1 MNIAKRALTIA
12 LRHPIYLVIYIGF
25 LSVMGVVLMGEVDGG
40 VQASETAG
48 TEGARARIAWIDR
61 DDSAV
66 SRGVEEALAQTDE
79 LVLCEDEKAALQDA
93 LACDRV
99 DAVFIAPTG
108 FGDDLIDSA
117 RSGRELPALEVA
129 AGSNMQA
136 TALASQRA
144 SRMASLVASQAA
156 IEPQMNISQIVA
168 NVQNLAGI
176 RANVESIE
184 ATQGSSAA
192 SRLAF
197 YLTFSS
203 YTVTS
208 SVVVIAGVVLAAM
221 SEPEVRRRQLASAVS
236 SWRSGIES
244 IAGCAALTLGVC
256 AWVAAVGIATSG
268 AAASFAQLA
277 PQICLALISFL
288 AFSLVP
294 LSLAYALT
302 QCGLRE
308 EALNAIANLGGMVMS
323 FLGGAWVPLSLME
336 PGVQAAARL
345 SPTFWMYDAVTRS
358 LEAPSMTPQLIGAV
372 GIDLGIIALFAAA
385 ITSAGLVASRLRVRE
400 A

>member
-1 MNIAKRALTIA
+1 MQ
-12 LRHPIYLVIYIGF
+12 
-25 LSVMGVVLMGEVDGG
+25 D
-40 VQASETAG
+40 
-48 TEGARARIAWIDR
+48 
-61 DDSAV
+61 
-66 SRGVEEALAQTDE
+66 ALAQTDE
-79 LVLCEDEKAALQDA
+79 LVPCKDESIALQAALA
-93 LACDRV
+93 SGRV
-99 DAVFIAPTG
+99 DAVLIAPAE

-136 TALASQRA
+136 AALASRRA
-144 SRMASLVASQAA
+144 SRMASLIASQTA
-156 IEPQMNISQIVA
+156 IDPQMNISQVVA

-184 ATQGSSAA
+184 ATQEGSAA

-236 SWRSGIES
+236 SWRSGLES
-244 IAGCAALTLGVC
+244 IAGCAALTLSVC
-256 AWVAAVGIATSG
+256 AWVAVVGIATSG

-288 AFSLVP
+288 AFSMVP
-294 LSLAYALT
+294 LSLAYTLT

-323 FLGGAWVPLSLME
+323 FLGGAWVPLSLMG
-336 PGVQAAARL
+336 PVVQTAARL

-372 GIDLGIIALFAAA
+372 GIDLGIIVLFAAA
-385 ITSAGLVASRLRVRE
+385 ITSAGLVAARLRVSER
-400 A
+400 

>member
-25 LSVMGVVLMGEVDGG
+25 LSVMGVALMGEVDGG
-40 VQASETAG
+40 VQASE

-66 SRGVEEALAQTDE
+66 SRGMQNALAQTDE
-79 LVLCEDEKAALQDA
+79 LVPCKDESIALQAALA
-93 LACDRV
+93 SGRV
-99 DAVFIAPTG
+99 DAVLIAPAE
-108 FGDDLIDSA
+108 FGDDLIDST

-136 TALASQRA
+136 AALASRRA
-144 SRMASLVASQAA
+144 SRMASLIASQAA
-156 IEPQMNISQIVA
+156 IDSQMNISQVVA
-168 NVQNLAGI
+168 NVQNLVGI

-184 ATQGSSAA
+184 ATQEGSAA

-256 AWVAAVGIATSG
+256 AWVAVVGIATSG

-288 AFSLVP
+288 VFSMVP
-294 LSLAYALT
+294 LSLAYTLT

-323 FLGGAWVPLSLME
+323 FLGGAWVPLSLMG
-336 PGVQAAARL
+336 PVVQTAARL

-385 ITSAGLVASRLRVRE
+385 ITSAGLVAARLRASER
-400 A
+400 

>member
-25 LSVMGVVLMGEVDGG
+25 LSVMGVALMGEVDGG
-40 VQASETAG
+40 AHASETAG
-48 TEGARARIAWIDR
+48 TEGARTRIAWIDR

-66 SRGVEEALAQTDE
+66 SRGVEKALARTDE
-79 LVLCEDEKAALQDA
+79 LVPCEDEEVALQDA
-93 LACDRV
+93 LASDHV
-99 DAVFIAPTG
+99 DAVLIAPAG

-117 RSGRELPALEVA
+117 RSERELPALEVA
-129 AGSNMQA
+129 TGSDMQA

-144 SRMASLVASQAA
+144 SRLASLVASQAA
-156 IEPQMNISQIVA
+156 IDPRADVEQILA
-168 NVQNLAGI
+168 NVRDLADLD
-176 RANVESIE
+176 ANVEVGE
-184 ATQGSSAA
+184 ATQEDTAA

>member
-25 LSVMGVVLMGEVDGG
+25 LSVMGVALMGEVDGG
-40 VQASETAG
+40 VQASE

-66 SRGVEEALAQTDE
+66 SRGMQNALAQTDE
-79 LVLCEDEKAALQDA
+79 LVPCKDESIALQAALA
-93 LACDRV
+93 SGRV
-99 DAVFIAPTG
+99 DAVLIAPAE
-108 FGDDLIDSA
+108 FGDDLIDST

-136 TALASQRA
+136 AALASRRA
-144 SRMASLVASQAA
+144 SRMASLIASQAA
-156 IEPQMNISQIVA
+156 IDSQMNISQVVA
-168 NVQNLAGI
+168 NVQNLVGI

-184 ATQGSSAA
+184 ATQEGSAA
-192 SRLAF
+192 SRVAF

-256 AWVAAVGIATSG
+256 AWVAVVGIATSG

-288 AFSLVP
+288 VFSMVP
-294 LSLAYALT
+294 LSLAYTLT

-323 FLGGAWVPLSLME
+323 FLGGAWVPLSLMG
-336 PGVQAAARL
+336 PVVQTAARL

-385 ITSAGLVASRLRVRE
+385 ITSAGLVAARLRASER
-400 A
+400 

>member
-40 VQASETAG
+40 AQASETAG

-99 DAVFIAPTG
+99 DAVFIAPAG

-117 RSGRELPALEVA
+117 RSGRELPDLEVA

-136 TALASQRA
+136 TTLASQRA

-156 IEPQMNISQIVA
+156 IDPQMNISQIVA

-336 PGVQAAARL
+336 PGIQAAARL

-385 ITSAGLVASRLRVRE
+385 ITSAGLVASRLRVRK

>member
-40 VQASETAG
+40 VQASKTAG

-99 DAVFIAPTG
+99 DAVFIAPAG
-108 FGDDLIDSA
+108 FCDDLIDSA

>member
-66 SRGVEEALAQTDE
+66 SRGVEKALARTDE

-93 LACDRV
+93 LASDHV
-99 DAVFIAPTG
+99 DAVLIAPAG

-129 AGSNMQA
+129 TGSDMQA

-144 SRMASLVASQAA
+144 SRLASLVASQAA
-156 IEPQMNISQIVA
+156 IDPRADVEQILA
-168 NVQNLAGI
+168 NVRDLADLD
-176 RANVESIE
+176 ANVEVIE
-184 ATQGSSAA
+184 ATQEDTAA

-221 SEPEVRRRQLASAVS
+221 SKPEMRHRQLASAVS

-345 SPTFWMYDAVTRS
+345 SPTFWMHDAVTRS

>member
-99 DAVFIAPTG
+99 DAVFIAPAG

-156 IEPQMNISQIVA
+156 IDPRADVEQILA
-168 NVQNLAGI
+168 NVRDLADLD
-176 RANVESIE
+176 ANVEVIE
-184 ATQGSSAA
+184 ATQEDTAA

-221 SEPEVRRRQLASAVS
+221 SKPEMRHRQLASAVS

-345 SPTFWMYDAVTRS
+345 SPTFWMHDAVTRS

>member
-99 DAVFIAPTG
+99 DAVFIAPAG
-108 FGDDLIDSA
+108 LGDDLIDSA

-176 RANVESIE
+176 RTNVESIE
-184 ATQGSSAA
+184 ATQGNSAA

-221 SEPEVRRRQLASAVS
+221 SEPEVRHRQLASAVS

-277 PQICLALISFL
+277 PQNCLALISFL

-345 SPTFWMYDAVTRS
+345 SPTFWMHDAVTRS

>member
-25 LSVMGVVLMGEVDGG
+25 LSVMGVVLMGEVSGG
-40 VQASETAG
+40 AQASETAG

-66 SRGVEEALAQTDE
+66 SRGIEDALAQTDE
-79 LVLCEDEKAALQDA
+79 LVPCEDEQMALQDA
-93 LACDRV
+93 LASDRV
-99 DAVFIAPTG
+99 DAVLIAPAG

-117 RSGRELPALEVA
+117 RSGRELPALEIA
-129 AGSNMQA
+129 AGSDMQA

-144 SRMASLVASQAA
+144 SRLASLIASQAA
-156 IEPQMNISQIVA
+156 IDPRAGVEQILA
-168 NVQNLAGI
+168 NVRDLADI
-176 RANVESIE
+176 DASVEVIE
-184 ATQGSSAA
+184 TTQEGTAA

-221 SEPEVRRRQLASAVS
+221 SKPGVRRRQLASAVS
-236 SWRSGIES
+236 SWRTGAES
-244 IAGCAALTLGVC
+244 IAGCAVLTLGVC
-256 AWVAAVGIATSG
+256 AWVATVGIVTSG
-268 AAASFAQLA
+268 ATAIFAQIA
-277 PQICLALISFL
+277 PQVCLALTSFL
-288 AFSLVP
+288 VFSMVP
-294 LSLAYALT
+294 LSLAYTLT

-308 EALNAIANLGGMVMS
+308 EALNAIANLGGMITS
-323 FLGGAWVPLSLME
+323 FLGGAWVPLSLMG

-345 SPTFWMYDAVTRS
+345 SPTFWMYDAVTRA
-358 LEAPSMTPQLIGAV
+358 LEAPRVTPQLLGTI
-372 GIDLGIIALFAAA
+372 GIDLGIIALFAVA
-385 ITSAGLVASRLRVRE
+385 IASAGLVAARLRVSER
-400 A
+400 

>member
-1 MNIAKRALTIA
+1 
-12 LRHPIYLVIYIGF
+12 
-25 LSVMGVVLMGEVDGG
+25 
-40 VQASETAG
+40 
-48 TEGARARIAWIDR
+48 
-61 DDSAV
+61 
-66 SRGVEEALAQTDE
+66 
-79 LVLCEDEKAALQDA
+79 
-93 LACDRV
+93 
-99 DAVFIAPTG
+99 
-108 FGDDLIDSA
+108 
-117 RSGRELPALEVA
+117 
-129 AGSNMQA
+129 
-136 TALASQRA
+136 
-144 SRMASLVASQAA
+144 
-156 IEPQMNISQIVA
+156 MNISQVVA
-168 NVQNLAGI
+168 NVQNLADI

-184 ATQGSSAA
+184 ATQEGSAA

-256 AWVAAVGIATSG
+256 AWVAVVGIATSG

-288 AFSLVP
+288 AFSLIP
-294 LSLAYALT
+294 LSLAYTLT

-323 FLGGAWVPLSLME
+323 FLGGAWVPLSLMG

-358 LEAPSMTPQLIGAV
+358 LEAASMTPQLIGAV

>member
-25 LSVMGVVLMGEVDGG
+25 LSVMGVALMGEVDGG
-40 VQASETAG
+40 VQASE

-66 SRGVEEALAQTDE
+66 SRGMQNALAQTDE
-79 LVLCEDEKAALQDA
+79 LVPCKDESIALQAALA
-93 LACDRV
+93 SGRV
-99 DAVFIAPTG
+99 DAVLIAPAE
-108 FGDDLIDSA
+108 FGDDLIDST

-136 TALASQRA
+136 AALASQRA
-144 SRMASLVASQAA
+144 SRMASLIASQAA
-156 IEPQMNISQIVA
+156 IDSQMNISQVVA
-168 NVQNLAGI
+168 NVQNLVGI

-184 ATQGSSAA
+184 ATQEGSAA

-197 YLTFSS
+197 YLTLSS

-256 AWVAAVGIATSG
+256 AWVAVVGIATSG

-288 AFSLVP
+288 VFSMVP
-294 LSLAYALT
+294 LSLAYTLT

-323 FLGGAWVPLSLME
+323 FLGGAWVPLSLMG
-336 PGVQAAARL
+336 PVVQTAARL

-385 ITSAGLVASRLRVRE
+385 ITSAGLVAARLRASER
-400 A
+400 

>member
-25 LSVMGVVLMGEVDGG
+25 LSVMGVALMGEVDGG
-40 VQASETAG
+40 VQASE

-66 SRGVEEALAQTDE
+66 SRGMQNALAQTDE
-79 LVLCEDEKAALQDA
+79 LVPCKDESIALQAALA
-93 LACDRV
+93 SGRV
-99 DAVFIAPTG
+99 DAVLIAPAE
-108 FGDDLIDSA
+108 FGDDLIDST

-136 TALASQRA
+136 AALASQRA
-144 SRMASLVASQAA
+144 SRMASLIASQAA
-156 IEPQMNISQIVA
+156 IDSQMNISQVVA
-168 NVQNLAGI
+168 NVQNLVGI

-184 ATQGSSAA
+184 ATQEGSAA

-256 AWVAAVGIATSG
+256 AWVAVVGIATSG

-288 AFSLVP
+288 VFSMVP
-294 LSLAYALT
+294 LSLAYTLT

-323 FLGGAWVPLSLME
+323 FLGGAWVPLSLMG
-336 PGVQAAARL
+336 PVVQTAARL

-385 ITSAGLVASRLRVRE
+385 ITSAGLVAARLRASER
-400 A
+400 

>member
-1 MNIAKRALTIA
+1 M
-12 LRHPIYLVIYIGF
+12 
-25 LSVMGVVLMGEVDGG
+25 
-40 VQASETAG
+40 
-48 TEGARARIAWIDR
+48 
-61 DDSAV
+61 
-66 SRGVEEALAQTDE
+66 
-79 LVLCEDEKAALQDA
+79 
-93 LACDRV
+93 
-99 DAVFIAPTG
+99 
-108 FGDDLIDSA
+108 
-117 RSGRELPALEVA
+117 
-129 AGSNMQA
+129 
-136 TALASQRA
+136 
-144 SRMASLVASQAA
+144 
-156 IEPQMNISQIVA
+156 
-168 NVQNLAGI
+168 
-176 RANVESIE
+176 
-184 ATQGSSAA
+184 
-192 SRLAF
+192 
-197 YLTFSS
+197 
-203 YTVTS
+203 TS

-221 SEPEVRRRQLASAVS
+221 SKPEMRHRQLASAVS

-345 SPTFWMYDAVTRS
+345 SPTFWMHDAVTRS

>member
-12 LRHPIYLVIYIGF
+12 LKHPIYIVIYIGF
-25 LSVMGVVLMGEVDGG
+25 LSVMGVALMGEVDGG
-40 VQASETAG
+40 VQASET
-48 TEGARARIAWIDR
+48 EGARARIAWIDR
-61 DDSAV
+61 DNSAV
-66 SRGVEEALAQTDE
+66 SRGMQDALAQTDE
-79 LVLCEDEKAALQDA
+79 LVPCKDESIALQAALA
-93 LACDRV
+93 SGRV
-99 DAVFIAPTG
+99 DAVLIAPAE

-136 TALASQRA
+136 AALASRRA
-144 SRMASLVASQAA
+144 SRMASLIASQTA
-156 IEPQMNISQIVA
+156 IDPQMNISQVVA

-184 ATQGSSAA
+184 ATQEGSAA

-236 SWRSGIES
+236 SWRSGLES
-244 IAGCAALTLGVC
+244 IAGCAALTLSVC
-256 AWVAAVGIATSG
+256 AWVAVVGIATSG

-277 PQICLALISFL
+277 PQLCLALISFL
-288 AFSLVP
+288 AFSMVP
-294 LSLAYALT
+294 LSLAYTLT

-323 FLGGAWVPLSLME
+323 FLGGAWVPLSLMG
-336 PGVQAAARL
+336 PVVQTAARL

-372 GIDLGIIALFAAA
+372 GIDLGIIVLFAAA
-385 ITSAGLVASRLRVRE
+385 ITSAGLVAARLRVSER
-400 A
+400 

>member
-25 LSVMGVVLMGEVDGG
+25 LSVMGVVLMGEVSGG
-40 VQASETAG
+40 AQASETAG

-66 SRGVEEALAQTDE
+66 SRGIEDALAQTDE
-79 LVLCEDEKAALQDA
+79 LIPCEDKQMALQDA
-93 LACDRV
+93 LASDRV
-99 DAVFIAPTG
+99 DAVLIAPAG

-117 RSGRELPALEVA
+117 RSGRELPVLEVA

-136 TALASQRA
+136 AALASQRA
-144 SRMASLVASQAA
+144 SRMASLIASQAA
-156 IEPQMNISQIVA
+156 IDPQMNISQVVA
-168 NVQNLAGI
+168 NVQDLAGI

-184 ATQGSSAA
+184 ATQEGSAA

-244 IAGCAALTLGVC
+244 ISGCAALTLGVC
-256 AWVAAVGIATSG
+256 VWVAVVGIATSG
-268 AAASFAQLA
+268 AAASFAQIA
-277 PQICLALISFL
+277 PQICLALTSFL
-288 AFSLVP
+288 AFSMVP
-294 LSLAYALT
+294 LSLAYTLT

-323 FLGGAWVPLSLME
+323 FLGGAWIPLSLMG

>member
-40 VQASETAG
+40 AQASETAG

-79 LVLCEDEKAALQDA
+79 LVLCDDEKAALQDA

-99 DAVFIAPTG
+99 DAVFIAPAG
-108 FGDDLIDSA
+108 FCDDLIDPA

-129 AGSNMQA
+129 VGSNMQA